1 MDLKIYQTQLVQKIE
16 LDWAE
21 LKAYTVII
29 FYV

>member
-16 LDWAE
+16 LDWTE